1 MSKVFPN
8 LTRGKGL
15 QDEYLKKAAKCVNW
29 LQYTIEITALELFST
44 VTSWNMI
51 TFYKSSSRIIYYYK
65 DLKMY

>member
-29 LQYTIEITALELFST
+29 HQYTKQITDLELF
-44 VTSWNMI
+44 
-51 TFYKSSSRIIYYYK
+51 FYCEKLEYDNI
-65 DLKMY
+65 LQV